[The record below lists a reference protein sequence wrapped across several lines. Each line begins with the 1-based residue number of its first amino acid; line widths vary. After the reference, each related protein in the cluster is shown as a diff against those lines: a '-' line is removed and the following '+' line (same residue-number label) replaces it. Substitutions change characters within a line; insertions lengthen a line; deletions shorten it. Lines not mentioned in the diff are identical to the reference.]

1 MPELGVPVSLVMV
14 GTNHRHAPIEVRE
27 QLAENENHGGGLV
40 EALMRH
46 EAVAEAVGLSTCNR
60 CELYMVGTDEEAMRA
75 AAVERLGEYAR
86 RAPDALDDMLYVRT
100 GVGVAEHLFAVAGG
114 LDSLVPGEAQILAQ
128 IRAAHGLAAG
138 TGSTGAVTN
147 RLFGEAIVAGKRI
160 RSETSIGAG
169 GASVASVA
177 AEVARQRLDGI
188 DDVTAVVIGAG
199 KIAQLTA
206 LNLSSRGVRHFIFAN
221 RTAEAAAELAARFG
235 GETVALSDLSSAI
248 ARAQVVVSST
258 SAPEFVVHAAD
269 VMPGARVFVD
279 LAVPRDIDPE
289 IGQIEGA
296 SVINIDELEE
306 AVRRNIALRESE
318 YGPARAIALEQA
330 GAFRR
335 WLGELE
341 VVPAIT
347 SLRALAEQIRVAEL
361 ERAEGRWEGL
371 TEADR
376 VRLDAVTRSML
387 AKLLHRPTV
396 RLKQAAADSDSELYA
411 QAVTE
416 LFGLDR
422 TSA

>member
-1 MPELGVPVSLVMV
+1 MPEIGVPVRLVMV

-27 QLAENENHGGGLV
+27 RLASEDHGGGLV
-40 EALMRH
+40 ESLMRH

-60 CELYMVGTDEEAMRA
+60 CELYMVGTDEHAMRA
-75 AAVERLGEYAR
+75 AAMERLGAYAAG
-86 RAPDALDDMLYVRT
+86 APHPIDEMLYVHT

-114 LDSLVPGEAQILAQ
+114 LDSLVPGEAQILSQ
-128 IRAAHGLAAG
+128 IREAHAGAAG
-138 TGSTGAVTN
+138 SGSTGAVTN
-147 RLFGEAIVAGKRI
+147 RLFDEAIVAGKRI

-177 AEVARQRLDGI
+177 ADVARQRLDGLG
-188 DDVTAVVIGAG
+188 DVTALVIGAG

-206 LNLSSRGVRHFIFAN
+206 VNLSARGVQRFIFAN
-221 RTAEAAAELAARFG
+221 RTGEAAAGLAARFG
-235 GETVALSDLSSAI
+235 GESVAFEHLSSAV
-248 ARAQVVVSST
+248 ARADVIVSST
-258 SAPEFVVHAAD
+258 SALELVLLAD
-269 VMPGARVFVD
+269 SVPAGRRVFID
-279 LAVPRDIDPE
+279 LALPRDIDPR
-289 IGQIEGA
+289 IADVEGA

-306 AVRRNIALRESE
+306 AVRRNIALREGE
-318 YGPARAIALEQA
+318 YAPAREIVLEQS
-330 GAFRR
+330 GEFRR
-335 WLGELE
+335 WLAALE

-371 TEADR
+371 TPADR
-376 VRLDAVTRSML
+376 ARLDAVTRSML

-396 RLKQAAADSDSELYA
+396 RLKQAAADSDSETYA